1 MRPSLT
7 GPQPDHHRYFT
18 ICFIAALRR
27 PSGVLG
33 ERRFNRQC
41 SGLVAD
47 FPDFVVRRP
56 QSQLPNAV
64 VIGLE
69 SFRINRVRERVAGRG
84 EMRHSLEFGHV
95 IIDQKFGSVADDLTL
110 SCARPRQLTAAD
122 RALLTPIGLTG
133 RTMARTTI
141 EDALTKIPNRFDLTI
156 AATNR
161 ARQISAGSP
170 PLLDADRDKP
180 TVIALRE
187 IAAGKVGIEMLLKS

>member
-47 FPDFVVRRP
+47 FPDSVVRRA

-95 IIDQKFGSVADDLTL
+95 IIDQKFGSVADDLML
-110 SCARPRQLTAAD
+110 SCGRRRLRTAAQW
-122 RALLTPIGLTG
+122 ALFVQL
-133 RTMARTTI
+133 A
-141 EDALTKIPNRFDLTI
+141 
-156 AATNR
+156 
-161 ARQISAGSP
+161 
-170 PLLDADRDKP
+170 
-180 TVIALRE
+180 
-187 IAAGKVGIEMLLKS
+187 